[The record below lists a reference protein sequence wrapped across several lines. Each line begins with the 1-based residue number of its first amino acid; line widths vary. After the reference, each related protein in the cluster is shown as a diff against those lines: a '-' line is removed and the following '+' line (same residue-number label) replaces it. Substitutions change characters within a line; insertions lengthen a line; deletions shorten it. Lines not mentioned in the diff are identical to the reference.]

1 MCAYLSRLFQPGFQ
15 SADAIL
21 CRHGALYLNEKGAS
35 TVSWSTGPFVNV
47 QPMDKT
53 GRKKETIFGMHFVNL
68 RFFFVLLQTTRPQAI
83 AWSPKQQMEL

>member
-47 QPMDKT
+47 QPIGQDWKRKRDHIWHALCESEIFFCIITNYQAT
-53 GRKKETIFGMHFVNL
+53 GHCMVT
-68 RFFFVLLQTTRPQAI
+68 
-83 AWSPKQQMEL
+83 